1 MERVLGGMER
11 GVWRVDQAGT
21 LNFVAVA
28 AYRGVLDPAGLRT
41 ALARLQARHPVLR
54 ARIVPD
60 AAGKPARW
68 TAAAVPAIPLREE
81 ARRDDMHWA
90 AELTAELNRPLP
102 WRTGPLARVVHL
114 RGATGG
120 ELLAAFHHAAADGE
134 SGVTFLRQLLALAA
148 RPDSAMEQPLP
159 ARPALEAQLPRRARG
174 LPGWFRTAGM
184 VLRQLP
190 RLSGLGRLPAVV
202 WVPPHE
208 RRTGVI
214 PLTLDAV
221 VTAALVARCRAEGT
235 SVHGALAAA
244 FLQAAAKLILAA
256 GGRRPARIGAV
267 SPVSLRAALDP
278 PAGGDECGLFV
289 SAVTVL
295 PSLTLVTGAFWPL
308 ARAVRTELAA
318 ALRRDEPA
326 LAVRLQNLALA
337 GNGDPERLALKA
349 ERLFPAAIG
358 ISNLGRLG
366 DVTETFGGVTLERL
380 HFSAALNA
388 LAGAGLGVAVTTYA
402 GRLQLNVAHAEPL
415 LPAARARA
423 MADDALTRLRAAI
436 VAE

>member
-1 MERVLGGMER
+1 MERALGGMER
-11 GVWRVDQAGT
+11 GVWRVDQAGP

-28 AYRGVLDPAGLRT
+28 AYRGTLAPAELRA
-41 ALARLQARHPVLR
+41 ALAGLQARHPVLR

-60 AAGKPARW
+60 AAGKPAHW
-68 TAAAVPAIPLREE
+68 TAVGVPAIPLREE
-81 ARRDDMHWA
+81 TRRDDAHWV

-102 WRTGPLARVVHL
+102 WRTGPLVRMVHL
-114 RGATGG
+114 RGDTGG

-134 SGVTFLRQLLALAA
+134 SGVTFLRHVLALAA
-148 RPDSAMEQPLP
+148 RPDPAPPPSLP
-159 ARPALEAQLPRRARG
+159 MRPALEAQLPRRTHG
-174 LPGWFRTAGM
+174 LPGWLRAAGM

-190 RLSGLGRLPAVV
+190 RLSGLGRMPVAV
-202 WVPPHE
+202 WAPPHE

-214 PLTLDAV
+214 PLTLDAA
-221 VTAALVARCRAEGT
+221 VTAALVARCRTEGT

-244 FLQAAAKLILAA
+244 FLQAAANVILAA
-256 GGRRPARIGAV
+256 GGRRPARLGVV
-267 SPVSLRAALDP
+267 SPVSLRAALEP
-278 PAGGDECGLFV
+278 PVSGDECGLFV

-295 PSLTLVTGAFWPL
+295 PSLAQVTGAFWPL
-308 ARAVRTELAA
+308 ARAVKTELAA

-337 GNGDPERLALKA
+337 GTGDPERLALKA
-349 ERLFPAAIG
+349 ERLFPAAVG
-358 ISNLGRLG
+358 ITNLGRLG
-366 DVTETFGGVTLERL
+366 DVPETFGEVTLERL

-423 MADDALTRLRAAI
+423 MADDALARLRAAL
-436 VAE
+436 A